1 MNNTVNEHSSR
12 RDLIAAAGLLAAA
25 WALSGCQSGSAPVSR
40 LPGPL
45 WPDQEPG
52 DPAKSITAPVP
63 AKPAAPVVATGPAP
77 GVNPKSSWTSVKP
90 VVSRAQPMKGVNRI
104 TIHHSAIP
112 SAGLTDRSAI
122 VRQLQGIQREHMH
135 RRGEPFAD
143 IGYHYI
149 IDPTGQVWEGRSLS
163 LQGAHVAAQNEH
175 NLGIMCMGN
184 FDRQTPT
191 QAQLSALQRFLAS
204 QMRRYSIGVNRVYTH
219 RELGKSSCPGNN
231 LQRFM
236 VSARSNGALT

>member
-1 MNNTVNEHSSR
+1 MYNPVNDHTSR
-12 RDLIAAAGLLAAA
+12 RDLIAASGLLAAA
-25 WALSGCQSGSAPVSR
+25 WLLSGCQSGGTAPVAR

-63 AKPAAPVVATGPAP
+63 PKATSPVAAGPMP
-77 GVNPKSSWTSVKP
+77 GVMPKSSWTSVAP
-90 VVSRAQPMKGVNRI
+90 IVSRAERMNGVSRI
-104 TIHHSAIP
+104 TVHHSAIP
-112 SAGLTDRSAI
+112 SAGLTERGAI

-184 FDRQTPT
+184 FDRQSPT
-191 QAQLSALQRFLAS
+191 QAQLSTLQRFLS
-204 QMRRYSIGVNRVYTH
+204 GQMRRYGVPVNRVYTH

-231 LQRFM
+231 LQRYM
-236 VSARSNGALT
+236 VSARSSGALG

>member
-1 MNNTVNEHSSR
+1 MNNSVNDHTTR
-12 RDLIAAAGLLAAA
+12 REIIAAGGLLAAV
-25 WALSGCQSGSAPVSR
+25 WALAGCQSGGAPVSR

-52 DPAKSITAPVP
+52 DPAKSITAPV
-63 AKPAAPVVATGPAP
+63 ATKPASPVASGPAP
-77 GVNPKSSWTSVKP
+77 GVIPKATWTSVRP
-90 VVSRAQPMKGVNRI
+90 IVSRAQPMNGIGRI
-104 TIHHSAIP
+104 TVHHSAIP
-112 SAGLTDRSAI
+112 SAGLTERSAI
-122 VRQLQGIQREHMH
+122 IRQLQGIQREHMH

-149 IDPTGQVWEGRSLS
+149 IDPTGQVWEGRSLN

-184 FDRQTPT
+184 FDRQSPT
-191 QAQLSALQRFLAS
+191 QAQLTTLQRFVAG
-204 QMRRYSIGVNRVYTH
+204 QMRKYGVSVGRVYTH

-231 LQRFM
+231 LQRYM
-236 VSARSNGALT
+236 NSARSNGALA

>member
-1 MNNTVNEHSSR
+1 MYNHVNDHHSR
-12 RDLIAAAGLLAAA
+12 RDLMAAGGLFAAA
-25 WALSGCQSGSAPVSR
+25 WLLAGCQSGGSRPVAR

-52 DPAKSITAPVP
+52 DPMKSITAPVP
-63 AKPAAPVVATGPAP
+63 PKAAAPVAAGPAP
-77 GVNPKSSWTSVKP
+77 GVMPRSSWTSVKP
-90 VVSRAQPMKGVNRI
+90 IVSRAQRMNGVSRI
-104 TIHHSAIP
+104 TVHHSAIP
-112 SAGLTDRSAI
+112 SAGLTERGAI

-135 RRGEPFAD
+135 RKGEPFAD

-191 QAQLSALQRFLAS
+191 EAQLITLRRFVS
-204 QMRRYSIGVNRVYTH
+204 DQMRRYNVALGRVYTH

-231 LQRFM
+231 LQRYM
-236 VSARSNGALT
+236 VGVRSNGGLA